1 MNLDM
6 KEEMENIREESLLKS
21 EHLTKLEKRNDQLQ
35 QEVSI
40 QSTLYLSSLSFTKL
54 KMRS

>member
-1 MNLDM
+1 MTLEMNLDM

-40 QSTLYLSSLSFTKL
+40 QRSFIFL
-54 KMRS
+54 A

>member
-40 QSTLYLSSLSFTKL
+40 QRSFIFL
-54 KMRS
+54 A

>member
-1 MNLDM
+1 M